1 MGKSYERFAINKK
14 RRKKQSLFY
23 IFIGKKVTIHD
34 TRSWTI
40 ATTLQQGF
48 VALLER
54 NRVALLERFL
64 SRSWEKPV
72 ALSRRCRAYFYSAPA
87 LQPMKIFDVF
97 FLRYF
102 FFHEIDSHFDF

>member
-1 MGKSYERFAINKK
+1 MNSMLQIKCAKFLV
-14 RRKKQSLFY
+14 KQEHKIRGLS
-23 IFIGKKVTIHD
+23 
-34 TRSWTI
+34 RSS
-40 ATTLQQGF
+40 

-54 NRVALLERFL
+54 NRVALLQRFL